1 MPSTKFV
8 TSEDGSSRPRCSTR
22 AASPMEDIPHQI
34 SHVFRYAEKKKTKRA
49 RTFSLTNNTFRTRHA
64 SNRSNALHPYA
75 F

>member
-34 SHVFRYAEKKKTKRA
+34 SHVFRYAEKKKNQKSKNL
-49 RTFSLTNNTFRTRHA
+49 FSYEQHISHSA
-64 SNRSNALHPYA
+64 CVEPE
-75 F
+75 